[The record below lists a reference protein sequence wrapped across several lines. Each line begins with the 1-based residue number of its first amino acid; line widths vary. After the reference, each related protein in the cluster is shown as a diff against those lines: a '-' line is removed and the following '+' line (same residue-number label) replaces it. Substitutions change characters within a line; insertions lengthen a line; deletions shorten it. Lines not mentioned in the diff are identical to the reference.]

1 MRARPILI
9 IDPWPRTMSLVFAS
23 DIRAR
28 LEAMA
33 DLLVF
38 EDGRMPA
45 EMLESALPQA
55 AAIIGQTDLPAER
68 LARAPDLR
76 AVINVEGNFQPNV
89 DYAEC
94 VRRGIWVL
102 SVAPCFAVPVAE
114 MGLGLALD
122 LARGITAT
130 DRAFRH
136 GAEQY
141 GLAGNRAGF
150 LLTGADIGFVGY
162 GNLGRALRPLLAP
175 FNATIRVY
183 DPWLP
188 SGYLREQRCIPAPLE
203 DVLAASKVIF
213 LLAGI
218 TDESTALIG
227 RREIERMPAGT
238 VVVLLSRAPLVDW
251 PSFVEAARTGRIRAA
266 TDVFPA
272 EPVAADDPLRGVDE
286 MLLSSHRAGGIP
298 EAFRTMGEMVVD
310 DLELI
315 LRGLPPVRLQQARA
329 ETAGRFRNAPGRSY
343 GKGTTP

>member
-1 MRARPILI
+1 MQPRPTVIV
-9 IDPWPRTMSLVFAS
+9 DPWPRTTSLVFAP
-23 DIRAR
+23 DTRAR

-33 DLLVF
+33 DLVVF

-45 EMLESALPQA
+45 DLLESTLPQA
-55 AAIIGQTDLPAER
+55 TAIIGQTDLPAER
-68 LARAPDLR
+68 LARAPGLR

-102 SVAPCFAVPVAE
+102 TVAPCFAVPVAE

-130 DRAFRH
+130 DRAFRN
-136 GAEQY
+136 GAEAY
-141 GLAGNRAGF
+141 GLAGNRKSF
-150 LLTGADIGFVGY
+150 LLTGADIGLVGY

-175 FNATIRVY
+175 FGGAVRVY

-188 SGYLREQRCIPAPLE
+188 SGYVREQRCIPAPLDE
-203 DVLAASKVIF
+203 VLANSKVIF

-218 TDESTALIG
+218 TDQSTNLIG
-227 RREIERMPAGT
+227 RREIELMPAGA

-251 PSFVEAARTGRIRAA
+251 SSFVEAARTGRIRAA

-272 EPVAADDPLRGVDE
+272 EPVAADDPVRHVEE
-286 MLLSSHRAGGIP
+286 MILSSHRAGGIP

-310 DLELI
+310 DLDLI